1 MTSTLVD
8 DGFHQTF
15 SQAQGGHPEALRAVV
30 GEFIPPVEYFLRRRG
45 VTDPEST
52 ANSVVERA
60 LRSGDPARMVH
71 ASVFRSYVFAIARN
85 EVVNQQRYHGRRVTL
100 DLVDDPADAGSWTA
114 QTAPAAE
121 TQVLSSMAVDEL
133 LSHVSDEQAEVIEL
147 RVLEGQ
153 TLEATAEILGKSVPA
168 VTSLQYR
175 GLARL
180 RQAVSVVVA
189 LVVVLLVSRLLDR
202 DTVDAPVISDDT
214 GVVDV
219 PMVDPDRLE
228 GSMPDV
234 ESVEAE
240 ETRAI
245 GGGTTDAPVFA
256 VHSGPSALILEPA
269 DPGWE
274 PTPADT
280 APGVVGPVSV
290 DISSSADAGAT
301 SEESPPIAHEVRWAA
316 EPAAEA
322 AVTHVD
328 SDVEAVEPASTKQ
341 AKGNARGIE
350 KSAGCDKA
358 NGRSGK
364 SPATCAASLV
374 DLHASR

>member
-8 DGFHQTF
+8 DSFHQTF
-15 SQAQGGHPEALRAVV
+15 SQAQSGHPAALQAVV

-45 VTDPEST
+45 VSDPEST

-60 LRSGDPARMVH
+60 LRSGDADRMVH
-71 ASVFRSYVFAIARN
+71 AAAFRSYVFAIARN
-85 EVVNQQRYHGRRVTL
+85 EVVNQHRYRGRRVTL
-100 DLVDDPADAGSWTA
+100 DLVDDPAEVGSLA
-114 QTAPAAE
+114 TAPGAE
-121 TQVLSSMAVDEL
+121 TLVLSSMAVDEL
-133 LSHVSDEQAEVIEL
+133 LSHVSHEQAEVIEL

-153 TLEATAEILGKSVPA
+153 TLEATAKILGKSVPA

-219 PMVDPDRLE
+219 PMVDPDRME
-228 GSMPDV
+228 GSRFDV
-234 ESVEAE
+234 ESVEAQQA
-240 ETRAI
+240 RAI
-245 GGGTTDAPVFA
+245 GAGTTDAPIFA
-256 VHSGPSALILEPA
+256 VHTEPLALMPEPA
-269 DPGWE
+269 DQAGE
-274 PTPADT
+274 PKPVGAT
-280 APGVVGPVSV
+280 AAAVGPA
-290 DISSSADAGAT
+290 SASTSTRDDVVAT
-301 SEESPPIAHEVRWAA
+301 SDETQPITYEVRWAA
-316 EPAAEA
+316 EPAVEA
-322 AVTHVD
+322 ANNSGADAETG
-328 SDVEAVEPASTKQ
+328 EAVSTNQ

-364 SPATCAASLV
+364 TPATCAASLA

>member
-8 DGFHQTF
+8 DSFHQTF
-15 SQAQGGHPEALRAVV
+15 SQAQSGHPAALRAVV

-45 VTDPEST
+45 VSDPEST

-60 LRSGDPARMVH
+60 LRSGDADRMVH
-71 ASVFRSYVFAIARN
+71 AAAFRSYVFAIARN
-85 EVVNQQRYHGRRVTL
+85 EVVNQHRYHGRRVTL
-100 DLVDDPADAGSWTA
+100 DLVDDPAEVGSLAA
-114 QTAPAAE
+114 QTAPGAE
-121 TQVLSSMAVDEL
+121 TLVLSSMAVDEL
-133 LSHVSDEQAEVIEL
+133 LSHVSHEQAEVIEL

-153 TLEATAEILGKSVPA
+153 TLEATAQILGKSVPA

-219 PMVDPDRLE
+219 PMVDPDRQE
-228 GSMPDV
+228 GSRFDV
-234 ESVEAE
+234 ESVEVE
-240 ETRAI
+240 EARAI
-245 GGGTTDAPVFA
+245 GAGTTDAPMFA
-256 VHSGPSALILEPA
+256 VHTEPSALMPEPA
-269 DPGWE
+269 DQVGE
-274 PTPADT
+274 PRPIGTTPA
-280 APGVVGPVSV
+280 AVGPASVST
-290 DISSSADAGAT
+290 STRADVVAT
-301 SEESPPIAHEVRWAA
+301 SDETQPIAHEVRWAA

-322 AVTHVD
+322 AINAGAG
-328 SDVEAVEPASTKQ
+328 VETAEAASTKQ

-364 SPATCAASLV
+364 TPATCAASLA